1 MSNMG
6 LEKYLKS
13 IGVNF
18 VATKVGDRYII
29 EEMRKSDYIVGA
41 EQSGHVIFLEHN
53 TTGDGLATG
62 INLLNIMEDTGKKLS
77 TLNELMTSY
86 PQVLE
91 NAKVPDE
98 FKRKVLE
105 VPEIKEK
112 INKIEEKY
120 KGNGRIVIRP
130 SGTEPLVRVM
140 IEGEDIVSIGKDAI
154 ELKNF
159 IEEKLN

>member
-1 MSNMG
+1 
-6 LEKYLKS
+6 
-13 IGVNF
+13 
-18 VATKVGDRYII
+18 
-29 EEMRKSDYIVGA
+29 
-41 EQSGHVIFLEHN
+41 
-53 TTGDGLATG
+53 
-62 INLLNIMEDTGKKLS
+62 MEDTGKKLS

-98 FKRKVLE
+98 LKRKVLE